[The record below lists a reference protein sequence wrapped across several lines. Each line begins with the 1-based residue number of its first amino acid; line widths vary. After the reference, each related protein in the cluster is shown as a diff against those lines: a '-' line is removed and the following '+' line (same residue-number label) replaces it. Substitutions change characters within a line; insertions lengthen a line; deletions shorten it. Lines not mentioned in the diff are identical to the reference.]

1 MKQRNS
7 FVNLFT
13 PACLSV
19 KIGGRTWRCAVECF

>member
-1 MKQRNS
+1 MNKC

-19 KIGGRTWRCAVECF
+19 KIGGRTWDKMVIGR